1 MNVTRVTQQTDN
13 GDKDFSTKKK
23 YSTRLADTLK
33 KIINVFLLIRLI
45 SFIFFL
51 SFSQIFHRCDSFFG

>member
-23 YSTRLADTLK
+23 YSTRLADALK
-33 KIINVFLLIRLI
+33 KSSMFFNYAANQFY
-45 SFIFFL
+45 FL
-51 SFSQIFHRCDSFFG
+51 SFFFTDFSSM